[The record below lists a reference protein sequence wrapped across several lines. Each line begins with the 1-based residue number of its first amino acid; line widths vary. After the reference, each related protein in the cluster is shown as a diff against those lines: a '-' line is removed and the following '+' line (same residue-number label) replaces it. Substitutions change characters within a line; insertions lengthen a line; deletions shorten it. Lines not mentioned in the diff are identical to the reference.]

1 MNEQMLFIEV
11 ARLTPRS
18 SERGY
23 SRTLFRDNYRNAT
36 RLTLSLNERIDEYPQ
51 KHNSRSSDGAYE

>member
-18 SERGY
+18 SGRGY
-23 SRTLFRDNYRNAT
+23 SRTLFRYNHRNAT
-36 RLTLSLNERIDEYPQ
+36 RLTLSLNERIDEYPH
-51 KHNSRSSDGAYE
+51 KNNSQYSDGAHE